1 MLLNVI
7 QAARALGVSV
17 ESVRRRIKSGEWPS
31 YKLGPKSTRVDPAEI
46 RRLGRMVSEI
56 EREQKKEQPT

>member
-1 MLLNVI
+1 MLLNVV

-17 ESVRRRIKSGEWPS
+17 ESVRRRIKSGEWPC
-31 YKLGPKSTRVDPAEI
+31 YRLGPKSTRIDPAEI
-46 RRLGRMVSEI
+46 MRLGRMVTAI